1 MKRIASLL
9 ILLSGLCAYAQNG
22 LSERVF
28 LMTDRQVYLAGDRI
42 WCSAFCFDA
51 ATGRL
56 SDFSSIAYVELHSAT
71 EMVATGKVALV
82 DGRGGADI
90 IIPPTVPTGNYV
102 LLAYTAQNCNEDGF
116 DHMTGART
124 LSVFNTATTD
134 RVADGV
140 EVVPE
145 SEYSRPAP
153 ASRSGSVTVSAPMQA
168 AQGSTVSLR
177 MNNAGKDATLS
188 VSVRLEDGIAA
199 PATLSA
205 EAFQVSLKPGTSF
218 SQNRIPEFEGEIIRG
233 RIAGLNPAQADSLYG
248 KSGFISAPGNKSDVY
263 SSPILK
269 NAELTFFTNSIYG
282 DKDLVCEIEGVDPN
296 VPCHIE
302 LDSPFVNAE
311 VSGVPVLQ
319 LTSGLRGQ
327 LEKRTTYSGIEKN
340 FFGELIPDYLP
351 VRENALFGKEGIS
364 YRLDDYTRFPTMEEI
379 IVEFIQELR
388 IRRNS
393 EHKKEIQVRL
403 YDKYNSSHYSSGSS
417 LLMIDGI
424 PVFDCERV
432 LEYDPL
438 LIETVNIYPYTY
450 FVGFRS
456 FEGIVNLETYKRNM
470 PGITFGQNVRIVD
483 FKGCSYPMTYTGSN
497 ARAVYPDY
505 RQTAYWH
512 PLVELPGGGELSFD
526 VKIPEYPGS
535 FVIDV
540 EGFDSQGSPVV
551 YQTSIE
557 VK

>member
-1 MKRIASLL
+1 M
-9 ILLSGLCAYAQNG
+9 CAYAQNG

-51 ATGRL
+51 ATGSL
-56 SDFSSIAYVELHSAT
+56 SDFSSIAYIELHSAT

-82 DGRGGADI
+82 GGRGGADI
-90 IIPPTVPTGNYV
+90 IIPSTVPTGNYV

-124 LSVFNTATTD
+124 LSVFNTATAD

-145 SEYSRPAP
+145 SEYSQPAP
-153 ASRSGSVTVSAPMQA
+153 ASRSGSVTVTGPMQA
-168 AQGSTVSLR
+168 AQGSTVSLW
-177 MNNAGKDATLS
+177 MNNVGKDATLS

-205 EAFQVSLKPGTSF
+205 EKFLSSLKPGTSF

-302 LDSPFVNAE
+302 LDSPFVNAA
-311 VSGVPVLQ
+311 VSGIPALQ

-327 LEKRTTYSGIEKN
+327 LERRTTYSGIEKN

-351 VRENALFGKEGIS
+351 VRENALFGKEGIT

-393 EHKKEIQVRL
+393 AHRKEIQVRL
-403 YDKYNSSHYSSGSS
+403 YDMYNASHYSNGSS

-483 FKGCSYPMTYTGSN
+483 FKGCSYPMTYTGGN
-497 ARAVYPDY
+497 ARDVYPDY

-512 PLVELPGGGELSFD
+512 PLVEIPEGGELSFD
-526 VKIPEYPGS
+526 VKVPEYPGT

-551 YQTSIE
+551 YQTSFE